1 MPFKFNCEDCGQPWQ
16 FTIRTKGP
24 HRCKSCAERARKEG
38 CGPVQIGREQRDENI
53 GDRIPSPIPQEP
65 LHPITQEAESI
76 DLEIPDAID
85 GTEFCSTESLIGLQ
99 DVARH

>member
-1 MPFKFNCEDCGQPWQ
+1 MKILATEFRRQY
-16 FTIRTKGP
+16 
-24 HRCKSCAERARKEG
+24 
-38 CGPVQIGREQRDENI
+38 
-53 GDRIPSPIPQEP
+53 PQEP